1 MRIAAAL
8 AAAPAALAV
17 LAVLISLVAVAQ
29 AEDYSNL
36 TAEAQVKY
44 TEKEYAQALELYRK
58 AFAAGEP
65 RLLDLY
71 DATCCAA
78 LAGEPDQAFAYLDKG
93 VLAGMAGREWVQT
106 LDGDP
111 DLASLR
117 SDPRWEN
124 LKAAMLARGE
134 EIQASFPEVRPE
146 STLIDLPVPALT
158 GSVSVEEALQNRRSI
173 RVYADTTL
181 TLAEVS
187 QLLWAAY
194 GITQPIPDGPDFLR
208 GGFRTAPSAGALYPL
223 ELYLVARRVDGL
235 EPGVYWYKSETHQ
248 LMATPGGDRWNGL
261 AEAALRQ
268 PHFETA
274 AAAIVY
280 SAIYE
285 RNTSKY
291 GERGR
296 ERYVCMDLGHSAEN
310 VYLEAYALGI
320 GTCAIGAFIDL
331 AVKQVIG
338 MTRPEEPIYILPL
351 GRMQSDE

>member
-8 AAAPAALAV
+8 ASPLVA

-29 AEDYSNL
+29 ADDYSSL
-36 TAEAQVKY
+36 TAEAEIKY

-58 AFAAGEP
+58 AFAMGEP

-71 DATCCAA
+71 DAACNAA
-78 LAGEPDQAFAYLDKG
+78 LAGEPDQAFAYLDEA
-93 VLAGMAGREWVQT
+93 VAVGMVGEEWEQA
-106 LDGDP
+106 LDDDR
-111 DLASLR
+111 DLSSLR

-124 LKAAMLARGE
+124 LKAAMRIRGE
-134 EIQASFPEVRPE
+134 EVQASFPEVRAE
-146 STLIDLPVPALT
+146 STLIDLPAPALT
-158 GSVSVEEALQNRRSI
+158 GSVSVEKALQSRRSI
-173 RVYADTTL
+173 RVYADTTIA
-181 TLAEVS
+181 LAEVS
-187 QLLWAAY
+187 QILWAAY
-194 GITQPIPDGPDFLR
+194 GITEPVPDGPDFLR
-208 GGFRTAPSAGALYPL
+208 GGLRTAPSAGALYPL

-248 LMATPGGDRWNGL
+248 LMATPGGDRWAAL

-331 AVKQVIG
+331 AVKQAIG
-338 MTRPEEPIYILPL
+338 MTRAEEPLYIMPL
-351 GRMQSDE
+351 GRMQSGE

>member
-8 AAAPAALAV
+8 AMLVSLAAV
-17 LAVLISLVAVAQ
+17 VQ
-29 AEDYSNL
+29 AEDYSSL
-36 TAEAQVKY
+36 TAEAEAKY
-44 TEKEYAQALELYRK
+44 AEQEYTQALELYRK
-58 AFAAGEP
+58 AFAVGEP
-65 RLLDLY
+65 DVLDLY
-71 DATCCAA
+71 NAACCAA
-78 LAGEPDQAFAYLDKG
+78 LAGEPDQAFAYLDKA
-93 VLAGMAGREWVQT
+93 VPAGAFGMDWMDHV
-106 LDGDP
+106 DSDP
-111 DLASLR
+111 DLSSLR
-117 SDPRWEN
+117 SDPRWESF
-124 LKAAMLARGE
+124 KAAMRTYEE
-134 EIQASFPEVRPE
+134 EIKASFPEVRAE
-146 STLIDLPVPALT
+146 STLIDLPQPALT
-158 GSVSVEEALQNRRSI
+158 GTVSVEEALQNRRSI

-194 GITQPIPDGPDFLR
+194 GITQPDSSGLKHRR
-208 GGFRTAPSAGALYPL
+208 GGHRTAPSAGARYPL
-223 ELYLVARRVDGL
+223 DLYLVARRVDGI

-261 AEAALRQ
+261 AEAAIRQ

-296 ERYVCMDLGHSAEN
+296 ERYVCTDLGHSAEN

-320 GTCAIGAFIDL
+320 GTCAIGAFRDI

-338 MTRPEEPIYILPL
+338 MTRPEEPLYIMPL
-351 GRMQSDE
+351 GRMQSGE